1 MEPDKPL
8 RLDKGLSD
16 SPVPEPR
23 ERVQKPDKASHEGK
37 LRQMDQEI
45 AATRTALTQ
54 IKARIDSQTCSDKRS
69 SKALIERLTSQK
81 NQWHEERGQLQTSL
95 ANCDSDLAVLKEEQ
109 RQLRSR
115 IKTATEQELD
125 FKLEELR
132 SRQEHTTMSLRD
144 EKRILAEIR
153 ELEMSRPALIAYI
166 GKGQAVAAKETE
178 RSSIREQIK
187 ALWANINSTKKQ
199 IDEERDKMRKSEL
212 LIQSEIPQLKSQ
224 RDDLYQRLDSLEIQ
238 RKSLLEA
245 FDSQVKAYRKQA
257 KLLRFVQLIE
267 KRLKSG
273 RNAANPEEGKVDPY
287 LHRKEKIDFAI
298 AWFHRLLPRPE
309 AIHTGREG
317 TTAGVVVQEGE
328 EILVDRKVTKGA
340 ERGRKKNRKKGK
352 RQEMEEVAMSMEM
365 VAFLAGLRVRAPG
378 NASEIPATITALR
391 QHREAL
397 DSQALL
403 APSPYPRDSSTQ
415 PSSKVS
421 PHDDENRSFALR
433 ERSRWS
439 ARKQ

>member
-16 SPVPEPR
+16 SQVPETR
-23 ERVQKPDKASHEGK
+23 ERVQRPDYASHEGK

-45 AATRTALTQ
+45 AATRTALVQ
-54 IKARIDSQTCSDKRS
+54 IQVRIDSQTCSDKRS

-81 NQWHEERGQLQTSL
+81 NQWHDERCQLQSVL
-95 ANCDSDLAVLKEEQ
+95 ATCDSDLAVLKEEL
-109 RQLRSR
+109 RQLRSK

-125 FKLEELR
+125 YKLEELR
-132 SRQEHTTMSLRD
+132 RRQEHTTMSLRD

-178 RSSIREQIK
+178 RSTIREQIK

-199 IDEERDKMRKSEL
+199 IDEEIVKTRKSEL
-212 LIQSEIPQLKSQ
+212 LIQSEIPLLKSQ
-224 RDDLYQRLDSLEIQ
+224 REDLHQRLNSLETQ
-238 RKSLLEA
+238 RKSLSEA
-245 FDSQVKAYRKQA
+245 FDSQVKAYRNQA
-257 KLLRFVQLIE
+257 KILKFVQLIE
-267 KRLKSG
+267 KRLKTG
-273 RNAANPEEGKVDPY
+273 RNGANQEEGKADPY
-287 LHRKEKIDFAI
+287 LHRKEQIDFAI

-309 AIHTGREG
+309 AIQTGRED
-317 TTAGVVVQEGE
+317 TTAGVVVEEGE
-328 EILVDRKVTKGA
+328 EILVGKRAKEGV
-340 ERGRKKNRKKGK
+340 ERGRKKNRKKGRK
-352 RQEMEEVAMSMEM
+352 QEMEEVAMSMEM
-365 VAFLAGLRVRAPG
+365 VAFLAGLRVRVPG
-378 NASEIPATITALR
+378 NASEIPATIIALR

-403 APSPYPRDSSTQ
+403 APSPYPHDSSTQ

-421 PHDDENRSFALR
+421 PHDDENRSFAPR
-433 ERSRWS
+433 GKGRWS